1 MTHPR
6 DCWRR
11 DLSALTPQQ
20 RRAAGYALRLLGL
33 PHDLSERRLDTANL
47 ALLWGMLQPLF
58 EPQGLARYLR
68 PPPARVRLADPE
80 GIDPEVPDDE
90 GGDASWAMSSDEDVL
105 QALRMALKEE
115 DSLSGEEDWDKPPR
129 EIPRHHLLLRL
140 RGLFR
145 RIPPTVK
152 ARLDRANPEDAP
164 ASATVALLGASL
176 DMEGAAL
183 RVLDFLDAFLAS
195 PNLGLLL
202 RHLGDRS
209 SVAVNYRRLAHMLN
223 LREAELRRALAKGGP
238 LRTLGLVEIFITHS
252 DLEDFLRPGD
262 LLSEVLEAAPADA
275 EALLTLL
282 IEPAPAAAWPLAAFP
297 HLETPVSLA
306 GEALAT
312 AVAHRTPGV
321 NALLYGPPGT
331 GKTELARALAADRGL
346 RAYQVRS
353 ADDDGDG
360 LNRNGRLSAYLLA
373 QRILGRRGAAL
384 LIFDEVED
392 VFDANDNLFALLRG
406 ASVTGRQKGWMNR
419 ILEENPVP
427 AIWIANHTGGMDPAF
442 LRRFLL
448 PVACG
453 TPPRSVRRQMAE
465 HHLGDRGLAPALL
478 DDLADDQALAPAQ
491 LGAARRLL
499 ELCPTTAPE
508 RAVREGI
515 GALRTL
521 LHGAPAPRRRSAATR
536 FDVAFLNLAGDVTP
550 SAIVQAL
557 ARRGHG
563 SLCFYGPPGT
573 GKTAFAEILAEA
585 LDRELVAR
593 QASDLVS
600 KYVGETEQNLAKLF
614 RECDPERSVLLLDEV
629 DSFLAERREA
639 RHSWERTQVNE
650 LLQQMERF
658 PGIFVAATNLMSG
671 IDQAAL
677 RRFNFKL
684 HFRAL
689 NGAQRRALFAREA
702 LADEAA
708 PVPEIRARHLE
719 ALTGLTPGDFAN
731 VCRQRTLL
739 EEELTPEQF
748 LRRLA
753 AECRLKQGDG

>member
-1 MTHPR
+1 
-6 DCWRR
+6 
-11 DLSALTPQQ
+11 
-20 RRAAGYALRLLGL
+20 
-33 PHDLSERRLDTANL
+33 
-47 ALLWGMLQPLF
+47 MLQPLF

-223 LREAELRRALAKGGP
+223 LREAELRRALGQGRPLAYPGSGG
-238 LRTLGLVEIFITHS
+238 
-252 DLEDFLRPGD
+252 DLHHPQRPGG
-262 LLSEVLEAAPADA
+262 LPPPRRSPERGPGGGAGGCRGPADTA
-275 EALLTLL
+275 DRTGTRGGLALGRLPPTWR
-282 IEPAPAAAWPLAAFP
+282 PPSAWRARPWRRP
-297 HLETPVSLA
+297 SPTGPPGSTP
-306 GEALAT
+306 
-312 AVAHRTPGV
+312 
-321 NALLYGPPGT
+321 LLYGPPGT

-373 QRILGRRGAAL
+373 QRLLGRRGAAL

-521 LHGAPAPRRRSAATR
+521 LHGAPAPRRRSAAT
-536 FDVAFLNLAGDVTP
+536 P
-550 SAIVQAL
+550 
-557 ARRGHG
+557 
-563 SLCFYGPPGT
+563 
-573 GKTAFAEILAEA
+573 
-585 LDRELVAR
+585 
-593 QASDLVS
+593 
-600 KYVGETEQNLAKLF
+600 
-614 RECDPERSVLLLDEV
+614 
-629 DSFLAERREA
+629 
-639 RHSWERTQVNE
+639 
-650 LLQQMERF
+650 
-658 PGIFVAATNLMSG
+658 
-671 IDQAAL
+671 L
-677 RRFNFKL
+677 RRRL
-684 HFRAL
+684 P
-689 NGAQRRALFAREA
+689 Q
-702 LADEAA
+702 
-708 PVPEIRARHLE
+708 
-719 ALTGLTPGDFAN
+719 PG
-731 VCRQRTLL
+731 
-739 EEELTPEQF
+739 
-748 LRRLA
+748 
-753 AECRLKQGDG
+753 G